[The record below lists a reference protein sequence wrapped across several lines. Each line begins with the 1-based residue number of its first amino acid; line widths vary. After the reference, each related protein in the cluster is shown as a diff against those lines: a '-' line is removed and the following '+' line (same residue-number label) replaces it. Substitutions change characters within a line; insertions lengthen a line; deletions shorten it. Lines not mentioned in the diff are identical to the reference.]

1 MFALG
6 GRKRLTARG
15 RTRVLAGNPYFFM
28 GRRPLR
34 EARLRAY
41 IVRQH
46 CAGRPLSEIL
56 NDPYVRRCGS
66 TSLCWKVVMDPRT
79 IEALE
84 QNVRDAFSKLR
95 P

>member
-1 MFALG
+1 MLLG
-6 GRKRLTARG
+6 SRRRSSSADR
-15 RTRVLAGNPYFFM
+15 RRVLAGNPYMFL
-28 GRRPLR
+28 GRRPFR

-46 CAGRPLSEIL
+46 CACRALSEVL
-56 NDPYVRRCGS
+56 DDPYVRACGS
-66 TSLCWKVVMDPRT
+66 DSFCWKVVTDPRT

-84 QNVRDAFSKLR
+84 RNVRNAFADLH